1 MLLGQ
6 QFRADPELAQA
17 IGLTPDGVP
26 LPELNEMAPGEGFG
40 RLFAGVGATR
50 NAEDLLTVAEEFE
63 PDLIVR
69 EGTEFAGFLAAEQ
82 LGVRV

>member
-1 MLLGQ
+1 
-6 QFRADPELAQA
+6 
-17 IGLTPDGVP
+17 
-26 LPELNEMAPGEGFG
+26 
-40 RLFAGVGATR
+40 LFAGVGATR

-69 EGTEFAGFLAAEQ
+69 EGTEFAGFLVAEQ